1 MKKIITL
8 LVAFIIVLAG
18 CSGTSDE
25 QVTIGVLMPTQS
37 AQRWIQDG
45 EYVTQLLEEKG
56 YAVELQYAE
65 DNPQTQVSQIENMI
79 TKGVDCLIVAP
90 VDGGALTV
98 PLEQAAAA
106 EIPVISYDR
115 LLTNTDAISYYVT
128 FDNYGVGVLQA
139 NYLIEKLDLEN
150 TTDTLNMEVFAGSPD
165 DNNARFFYNGAM
177 DTLQPYI
184 DSGVLNV
191 PSGQTDF
198 DTVATL
204 RWDGATAQS
213 RMDNILAS
221 SYSDK
226 EVDVVLSPYDP
237 ITLGVISSLKS
248 AGYSSDNLPM
258 TTGQDADVSSVKSII
273 AGEQTMTIFK
283 DTRLLAEATVG
294 VVENILNGTEPEV
307 NNTTDYDNGNFV
319 VPTITI
325 DPEAVDASNY
335 EAALIDSGYYTA
347 EELAS

>member
-1 MKKIITL
+1 MKKL
-8 LVAFIIVLAG
+8 LVSLIAFIIVLSG
-18 CSGTSDE
+18 CSSGDSD

-45 EYVTQLLEEKG
+45 EYVTELLEEKG

-79 TKGVDCLIVAP
+79 TKGVDLLIVAP

-98 PLEQAAAA
+98 PLSQAASAN
-106 EIPVISYDR
+106 IPVISYDR
-115 LLTNTDAISYYVT
+115 LLTNTDAVSYYVT

-139 NYLIEKLDLEN
+139 NYLVEKLDLEN
-150 TTDTLNMEVFAGSPD
+150 SKDSLNLEVFAGSPD
-165 DNNARFFYNGAM
+165 DNNAQFFYNGAM
-177 DTLQPYI
+177 DTLKPYI
-184 DSGVLNV
+184 ESGALTV

-198 DTVATL
+198 ETVATL
-204 RWDGATAQS
+204 RWDAATAQT
-213 RMDNILAS
+213 RMDNIITS
-221 SYSDK
+221 NYSDK
-226 EVDVVLSPYDP
+226 KVDVVLSPYDP

-248 AGYSSDNLPM
+248 AGYSSSDLPT

-283 DTRLLAEATVG
+283 DTRLLAEATVD
-294 VVENILNGTEPEV
+294 VVEKVLNGEEPVV

-325 DPEAVDASNY
+325 EPKAVDQDNY
-335 EAALIDSGYYTA
+335 KETLIDSGYYTA
-347 EELAS
+347 EELGV